1 MIERKALVF
10 NIQKYNMYDGPGVR
24 TMVFFQGCPL
34 RCKWC
39 SNPESQLRGYRVMYK
54 KDACVL
60 CGACVTA
67 CPVGIHKLSLGGRD
81 HVVDRNIEC
90 IGCRKCEQACPAS
103 ALAISGEMRTISELV
118 EIVEEDMPFYTT
130 SGGGLTLGG
139 GEALMQPEAAANLLM
154 ACRERGI
161 NTAVETCG
169 YARPEVLLKVA
180 EFTDLFLFDIKHM
193 DSERHHELTGVRNET
208 ILGNLRLLLDNR
220 HNVRL
225 RLPLLR
231 GYNDG
236 DDAIV
241 PLVRFLEPYREYRNF
256 KGVDLLPYHKLGVH
270 KYVQLNE
277 EYRITGDPVLSNA
290 DLARIEDHFKRRDIP
305 VATIRH

>member
-1 MIERKALVF
+1 MIERKALIF

-24 TMVFFQGCPL
+24 TMVFFKGCPL

-39 SNPESQLRGYRVMYK
+39 SNPESQSRRYEVLYK
-54 KDACVL
+54 RAACVL
-60 CGACVTA
+60 CGACVPV
-67 CPVGIHKLSLGGRD
+67 CPVGIHSLLPGRQE
-81 HVVDRNIEC
+81 HEVDRKTEC

-103 ALAISGEMRTISELV
+103 ALAIRGEMRTISELLD
-118 EIVEEDMPFYTT
+118 IIEEDRPFYET

-154 ACRERGI
+154 ACKRRGI

-169 YARPEVLLKVA
+169 HARPEVVLKVA
-180 EFTDLFLFDIKHM
+180 EFTDLFLYDIKHM
-193 DSERHHELTGVRNET
+193 DSERHYGLTGVRNET
-208 ILGNLRLLLDNR
+208 ILSNLRLLLENR

-225 RLPLLR
+225 RLPLLK
-231 GYNDG
+231 GHNDG
-236 DDAIV
+236 DNTMTALI
-241 PLVRFLEPYREYRNF
+241 RFLEPYREYRNF

-270 KYVQLNE
+270 KYTQLGE
-277 EYRITGDPVLSNA
+277 EYPITGDPHPSNA

-305 VATIRH
+305 VAIIRH